1 MFGYLEVELLVP
13 VVIELYCLTSMTNFR
28 SAHYYWLFLST
39 YNYSIV
45 CVHITYSGFLKCS
58 EIHIFFY
65 MYYTVLKVPMTLN
78 IFVQNL
84 LICDF

>member
-58 EIHIFFY
+58 EIHIFFLH
-65 MYYTVLKVPMTLN
+65 VLYCTESANDIKYFCSE
-78 IFVQNL
+78 FVDL
-84 LICDF
+84 